1 MLPPSLSSCLGLAV
15 AIGLLAAAPA
25 ARAAGTDNCKAAN
38 PTLKGAAMSE
48 KLRRCNGV
56 LKPSKAAD
64 PDIIVPTPSINDPLT
79 IHPKQVPGNKGV
91 PK

>member
-1 MLPPSLSSCLGLAV
+1 MLSLSIPLRLAV
-15 AIGLLAAAPA
+15 ASALLAMAPA
-25 ARAAGTDNCKAAN
+25 AIAADVDNCKAAN

-56 LKPSKAAD
+56 LKPSKGTD
-64 PDIIVPTPSINDPLT
+64 PDIVIPAPAIDDPLA
-79 IHPKQVPGNKGV
+79 IHPKQVPGNEGV